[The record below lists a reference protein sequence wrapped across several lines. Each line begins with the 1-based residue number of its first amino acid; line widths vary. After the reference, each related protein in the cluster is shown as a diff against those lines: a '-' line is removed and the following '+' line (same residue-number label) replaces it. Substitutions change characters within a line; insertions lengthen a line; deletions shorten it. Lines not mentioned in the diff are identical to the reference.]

1 MHEFTHKAGRSREQD
16 SSALRRRSHAGLPL
30 EPHTRVFFE
39 NRFGH
44 DFGKVR
50 VHADGGAAKSSA
62 ALGASAYTLGAE
74 IVFGDGEYRPETPR
88 GRYLLAH
95 ELAHV
100 VQQDGTTLSEATPE
114 VGNPSD
120 HAEVEADAAAQSV
133 LGPNAAARVSALSS
147 SSSKPVLRKKPVTSW
162 GGKFDN
168 PVYELCS
175 DKACTKNKEDGSRSY
190 GVNMAI
196 TFTPNDSVNAEKIAL
211 VQTAQTLVDN
221 QAQVVSGDYDVAVS
235 RMVDPTGAEGATQG
249 PGLHIDA
256 LPPYRTPL
264 AGMADPDKG
273 SKSLAEST
281 PGETSENVKGYKA
294 QFGWHSTKKSPKT
307 QAAVFSDIPRY
318 GAKKS
323 EEASQVFETTAL
335 AVEGPHEG
343 AYFGSVR
350 WGWTKKS
357 SEEKATLIEFQAASH
372 GISGKAE
379 SVAKQA
385 APSPAFFEAV
395 EKWNQSKNTAGEPS
409 IPLPG
414 FADKFIKNKADLVDD
429 KGKSLGKLDVNT
441 QVGSDGT
448 KRQDWTKVVVISG
461 AQTGKAG
468 WAQTGKVGWV
478 KTDNLSDRETEVK
491 QKK

>member
-1 MHEFTHKAGRSREQD
+1 MHEFTHKIQRSREQD
-16 SSALRRRSHAGLPL
+16 FSAPGRRSQAGRPL
-30 EPHTRVFFE
+30 ELPTRASFE
-39 NRFGH
+39 NRWGH

-50 VHADGGAAKSSA
+50 VHADRGA
-62 ALGASAYTLGAE
+62 
-74 IVFGDGEYRPETPR
+74 
-88 GRYLLAH
+88 
-95 ELAHV
+95 
-100 VQQDGTTLSEATPE
+100 
-114 VGNPSD
+114 
-120 HAEVEADAAAQSV
+120 
-133 LGPNAAARVSALSS
+133 
-147 SSSKPVLRKKPVTSW
+147 VLRRKPVTSW
-162 GGKFDN
+162 GGKFDD

-175 DKACTKNKEDGSRSY
+175 DNACTKNSEDGSRSY

-221 QAQVVSGDYDVAVS
+221 RARVVRGDYDVAVN
-235 RMVDPTGAEGATQG
+235 RMVDPTGAEGAAQG

-281 PGETSENVKGYKA
+281 PGKTEHIEGYKA
-294 QFGWHSTKKSPKT
+294 QFGWRSTKKSPKI
-307 QAAVFSDIPRY
+307 QAAVFADIPRY
-318 GAKKS
+318 GVKKS

-335 AVEGPHEG
+335 AVEGAQEG
-343 AYFGSVR
+343 AYFGSVK

-357 SEEKATLIEFQAASH
+357 SEEKATMIEFQAAPH
-372 GISGKAE
+372 GISGKSE

-414 FADKFIKNKADLVDD
+414 FADKFIKNNADLVDD
-429 KGKSLGKLDVNT
+429 KDKSLGKLDVNT
-441 QVGSDGT
+441 HVGSDGS
-448 KRQDWTKVVVISG
+448 KRQDWTRVVVISG
-461 AQTGKAG
+461 AQTGKI
-468 WAQTGKVGWV
+468 GWV